1 MLQRYNEQQQKNI
14 QATCLYETLLEKYHP
29 LNILNCISQNDR
41 RHRNIDFLFWV
52 YLKKEG
58 GNR

>member
-1 MLQRYNEQQQKNI
+1 MNSKKKNI

-29 LNILNCISQNDR
+29 LNILNRISKNDR

-52 YLKKEG
+52 YRKKEG